1 MYIYIHIHTHIYICF
16 LHSAGEEEHG
26 TVLAPAQDDAM
37 LLSGGIETATAM
49 AQVIISPRKNEI
61 HTQLRRYKNE
71 LNTLPL
77 TSIKLSYFISLSNF
91 NKICS
96 CCSQSY

>member
-49 AQVIISPRKNEI
+49 AVIISPRKNEI